1 MKALVLLFTN
11 TLLAGLL
18 LTQSGCESKA
28 VQGGLIGSAGGAGIG
43 AIVGNNVH
51 GQTTEGAAIGAGIGA
66 ISGYMIGNEI
76 DKNQTRQRLD
86 RLEGRKTFSNTY

>member
-1 MKALVLLFTN
+1 MKLLVFLCTN
-11 TLLAGLL
+11 ALLAGLL
-18 LTQSGCESKA
+18 FAQSGCESKA

-51 GQTTEGAAIGAGIGA
+51 GQTSEGAAIGAGIGA

-76 DKNQTRQRLD
+76 DKHQTRQRLD
-86 RLEGRKTFSNTY
+86 RLEGRNAFSNTY

>member
-1 MKALVLLFTN
+1 MKPFVFLFSC

-18 LTQSGCESKA
+18 VAQNGCESKA
-28 VQGGLIGSAGGAGIG
+28 VQGGLIGSASGAGIG

-51 GQTTEGAAIGAGIGA
+51 GQTVEGAAIGAGIGA

-76 DKNQTRQRLD
+76 DKHQTRQRLD
-86 RLEGRKTFSNTY
+86 RLEGRNAFSNTY